1 MALVT
6 SPNAAMPP
14 FRQRPACDQE
24 GASGHAAGTF
34 VIAPDGAI
42 LLLRRSR
49 NEENFPSHWAL
60 PGGNVDQGET
70 PDAGAAREMKEEI
83 GWDLQTPRKLIDQRR
98 TPTGKIFHTFMQPI
112 AEKVAPMLNGEHS
125 GFTWAHLDDLPT
137 PLHPAIADTLKNR
150 VGIVEDMKPEDWAG
164 LRDGLL
170 KWLAEEE
177 SEPEH
182 DANGVS
188 MTGDS
193 ALRLAFDRDSVRSKR
208 KDGQLVVDR
217 AHITKATVN
226 PYRGS
231 EIPGFQQL
239 GLDPDKIYNL
249 LRHPDELKK
258 AAPSLNGVQ
267 LLRKHIPVNAEDHR
281 PYDTV
286 GSLGTDAQF
295 DGEYL
300 DNSLFVNAQDAID
313 DIESGRKK
321 QLSAGYHYTPDMT
334 AGNFNGSD
342 YDGIMRDIVFN
353 HVALVEDGRAGP
365 DVVVGDSAENIRMSK
380 PTRLAALSIQM
391 ASAALAPLIAMDQ
404 KIALPKDLF
413 SAITSKNLSTE
424 KQKIIDSVKL
434 ALDGKLR
441 KGVTVDTAI
450 KPVVMALDALE
461 DLMQKGA
468 DESVSEPQHNAMEA
482 AAHGESTLGI
492 PKEVGQEFAEA
503 DKGKAFDA
511 EPLKAFLAQ
520 KGMAAEDIAKVCDML
535 PKPGLDS
542 EQTEIK
548 KEENGAVVQPAG
560 AVAPLNPAGAKDMI
574 SKPAM
579 DEAIKSAVAEARKAE
594 QGVRIALS
602 EVKPWVG
609 DLPSSMAFDSG
620 ADVYRHALVMR
631 GVANAKTM
639 HADALLPV
647 LQSLPKAGQKPPSE
661 RRDPV
666 LATDSSSFGKAKAL
680 APGLE
685 HIQQV

>member
-1 MALVT
+1 MNTIT
-6 SPNAAMPP
+6 SPNAAIPM
-14 FRQRPACDQE
+14 
-24 GASGHAAGTF
+24 
-34 VIAPDGAI
+34 I
-42 LLLRRSR
+42 SR
-49 NEENFPSHWAL
+49 
-60 PGGNVDQGET
+60 
-70 PDAGAAREMKEEI
+70 
-83 GWDLQTPRKLIDQRR
+83 RKLIDEI
-98 TPTGKIFHTFMQPI
+98 GKDMQPEEFE
-112 AEKVAPMLNGEHS
+112 ALRKLLG
-125 GFTWAHLDDLPT
+125 TWLD
-137 PLHPAIADTLKNR
+137 
-150 VGIVEDMKPEDWAG
+150 
-164 LRDGLL
+164 
-170 KWLAEEE
+170 EEE
-177 SEPEH
+177 NEPEH
-182 DANGVS
+182 A
-188 MTGDS
+188 GDS
-193 ALRLAFDRDSVRSKR
+193 ALKLAFDRDSVRSKR

-217 AHITKATVN
+217 AHITKANVC

-231 EIPGFQQL
+231 EIPGYQKL

-249 LRHPDELKK
+249 LRDPEELKK
-258 AAPSLNGVQ
+258 AAATLNGVQ

-380 PTRLAALSIQM
+380 PTRLAAVSLHM

-404 KIALPKDLF
+404 KLTLGKDVFGDLN
-413 SAITSKNLSTE
+413 SKNFGE
-424 KQKIIDSVKL
+424 RKPKIIEAFRL

-441 KGVTVDTAI
+441 KGITIDAAV
-450 KPVVMALDALE
+450 KPLALALDNLE
-461 DLMQKGA
+461 DLQKGA
-468 DESVSEPQHNAMEA
+468 DDAVPPEIEASMADPSIQPQPPAESPEA
-482 AAHGESTLGI
+482 PPPKSTT
-492 PKEVGQEFAEA
+492 
-503 DKGKAFDA
+503 FDA
-511 EPLKAFLAQ
+511 EPLKAFLAS
-520 KGMAAEDIAKVCDML
+520 KGMGAEDIARVCDML

-542 EQTEIK
+542 EQQEIQ
-548 KEENGAVVQPAG
+548 KEVTGAVAQPAG
-560 AVAPLNPAGAKDMI
+560 ATNPAGAKDMI

-594 QGVRIALS
+594 QGVRVALS
-602 EVKPWVG
+602 EVKAWVG
-609 DLPSSMAFDSG
+609 DLPASMAFDSA

-631 GVANAKTM
+631 NVTGAKTM
-639 HADALLPV
+639 HPDALLPV
-647 LQSLPKAGQKPPSE
+647 LQSLPKSGQKPAE

-666 LATDSSSFGKAKAL
+666 LAVDSSSFGKAKAL